1 MMWCPSWYSASV
13 VLFFFINTPA
23 FPQSISRTPSAGTP
37 TVSPHDQA
45 TAHDPLRT
53 CVPTPQHSSETELY
67 QKRLE
72 EYLKARGE
80 SPQNAEVHYNLGI
93 LYSRLQQW
101 DEAQK
106 SFLQALSHDRD
117 KKRVARIYFQLGN
130 VFACQRQF
138 EKAIVQYKQTLRM
151 EPQDTDTQH
160 NLALSQLLSKQQQRE
175 QQQQSRGNSDENR
188 EKNESQQHP
197 SLTKE
202 QPESYPDH
210 SPTEKPPEKE
220 NSQQNQEENSRQESD
235 AQQERQSRGENST
248 EEQSIESDEGGGKTE
263 EEDTI
268 QAALTRQQAAQ
279 LLNSV
284 PEDRRRFM
292 KNFID
297 RQTQTPPPSEKNW

>member
-1 MMWCPSWYSASV
+1 MMWCPSWYSAGV

-23 FPQSISRTPSAGTP
+23 YTQSISRVPSAGTP
-37 TVSPHDQA
+37 TSSPHDQA

-53 CVPTPQHSSETELY
+53 CVPTPQHSRESELY

-72 EYLKARGE
+72 EYLKARRE
-80 SPQNAEVHYNLGI
+80 SPQNAEVHYNLGM

-106 SFLQALSHDRD
+106 SFFQALNHDRD
-117 KKRVARIYFQLGN
+117 QKRVARIYFQLGN

-138 EKAIVQYKQTLRM
+138 EKAIVQYKQSLRM

-160 NLALSQLLSKQQQRE
+160 NLALSQLLAKQQQRE
-175 QQQQSRGNSDENR
+175 QEQQSRGNSDENG
-188 EKNESQQHP
+188 EKNESQQLP
-197 SLTKE
+197 SPTND
-202 QPESYPDH
+202 QPESYPEH
-210 SPTEKPPEKE
+210 PSTEKPPEKE
-220 NSQQNQEENSRQESD
+220 NSQQNQEGNSRPESD
-235 AQQERQSRGENST
+235 AQQERPSRGKNSS
-248 EEQSIESDEGGGKTE
+248 EEQTVQSEENGGGT

-268 QAALTRQQAAQ
+268 QAAMTRQQAAQ

-284 PEDRRRFM
+284 YEDRRRFI

-297 RQTQTPPPSEKNW
+297 RQTQAPTPSEKNW

>member
-1 MMWCPSWYSASV
+1 MMWCPIRYSAGV
-13 VLFFFINTPA
+13 VLFFFVNTPA
-23 FPQSISRTPSAGTP
+23 YTQSIPRVPSAGTP
-37 TVSPHDQA
+37 TSSPHDQA

-53 CVPTPQHSSETELY
+53 CVPTPQHSRETELY

-72 EYLKARGE
+72 EYLKARRE
-80 SPQNAEVHYNLGI
+80 SPQNAEVHYNLGM

-106 SFLQALSHDRD
+106 SFFQALNHDRD
-117 KKRVARIYFQLGN
+117 QKRVARIYFQLGN

-160 NLALSQLLSKQQQRE
+160 NLALSQLLAKQQQRE
-175 QQQQSRGNSDENR
+175 QEQQSRGNSDENG
-188 EKNESQQHP
+188 EKNESQQLP
-197 SLTKE
+197 SPTKD
-202 QPESYPDH
+202 QPESYPEH
-210 SPTEKPPEKE
+210 PPTEKPPEKE
-220 NSQQNQEENSRQESD
+220 NSQQNQEGNSHQESD
-235 AQQERQSRGENST
+235 AQREKPSRGNNSSAEESVQSEEN
-248 EEQSIESDEGGGKTE
+248 GGRT

-284 PEDRRRFM
+284 YEDRRRFI

-297 RQTQTPPPSEKNW
+297 RQTQAPTPSEKNW